1 MSSLGGGRR
10 PQMEWKDQDP
20 PGFLLATGEQWE
32 TAEVVLPHPS
42 PTGRPRSAAGRRDLR
57 SPAGASAAAGARAEA
72 SGRRP
77 LPRRPAPPPA
87 APRAARARPTQRA
100 APTRAPPGHPPPAR
114 GGCGLTAALAL
125 APGLALPPAPSAHG
139 GRKRTK
145 ALPGASTNRPLG
157 F

>member
-100 APTRAPPGHPPPAR
+100 APTRAPPGHPPPGTRGMRANGGAGAR
-114 GGCGLTAALAL
+114 
-125 APGLALPPAPSAHG
+125 PGPRAPS
-139 GRKRTK
+139 
-145 ALPGASTNRPLG
+145 RPLG
-157 F
+157 AWRPQADKGASWRQH